1 MLEIEFEVNKYILW
15 QHSGNPL
22 AQTFPDQQ
30 TLKHIDIRYHF
41 IRELIESQQA
51 KTKKNSQVLLAPFYS
66 ATLLKKRKTKGE
78 SEGEIWYRDCSRIVP
93 ILPPYITS
101 LLKYYLIFLFTSWP
115 IWPPSP
121 PPPLPI
127 LFCPFLYFCFHYGIS
142 EGHFDCAISSV
153 WIFAGCKNVRFRL
166 SLFWFLFSFFF
177 FALICQNLGVA
188 FRMEKL
194 FLLRELPFSFACLQI
209 ATENERLAN
218 SITIYNQILSQVWH
232 GLQINTH
239 RDTFHSRGDEN
250 FSFNF

>member
-15 QHSGNPL
+15 QQSGNPL

-78 SEGEIWYRDCSRIVP
+78 SEGEIWHRDCSRIVP

-177 FALICQNLGVA
+177 LLWFAKI
-188 FRMEKL
+188 
-194 FLLRELPFSFACLQI
+194 
-209 ATENERLAN
+209 
-218 SITIYNQILSQVWH
+218 
-232 GLQINTH
+232 
-239 RDTFHSRGDEN
+239 
-250 FSFNF
+250 